1 MAEKVDKLHAV
12 CMVCYGDAAFSKRI
26 SSETEV
32 EVIGGSDK
40 YMAVCRTCFNIAPS
54 STTDLTPT
62 RNIPPGRQ
70 LIFSENEQ

>member
-40 YMAVCRTCFNIAPS
+40 YMAVCRKCYNIAPS
-54 STTDLTPT
+54 NNDLTPT

-70 LIFSENEQ
+70 LIFSKNEQ